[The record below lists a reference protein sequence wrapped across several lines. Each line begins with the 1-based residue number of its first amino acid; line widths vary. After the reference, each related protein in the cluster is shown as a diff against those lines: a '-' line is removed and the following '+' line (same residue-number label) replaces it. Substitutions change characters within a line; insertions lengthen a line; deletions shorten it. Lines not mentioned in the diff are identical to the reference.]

1 MIAVQNAEGDALAG
15 LEEAGSSLPLLIDPS
30 GRVASD
36 YGVSAIPTTVAID
49 AAGHIIS
56 TRVGSMT
63 ADQIAGMVNGN

>member
-1 MIAVQNAEGDALAG
+1 M
-15 LEEAGSSLPLLIDPS
+15 PLLIDPS